1 VKSPIRP
8 RLLPV
13 LWLVALLLLAQA
25 LGLTHRIEHA
35 LPAAHGDELVATPAG
50 HEAGGAECRL
60 IDQHGLGDG
69 ICDPWPLPAPVERP
83 TPWLA
88 TWAVVAVAL
97 PAPAAYHARAPP
109 A

>member
-1 VKSPIRP
+1 MRP
-8 RLLPV
+8 RLLPA

-25 LGLTHRIEHA
+25 QGLAHRIEHA
-35 LPAAHGDELVATPAG
+35 LPASHGDELVATSAG

-69 ICDPWPLPAPVERP
+69 LCDPWPLPAPVERP
-83 TPWLA
+83 TSWA
-88 TWAVVAVAL
+88 STRAVVAVAL
-97 PAPAAYHARAPP
+97 PAPAAYLARAPP